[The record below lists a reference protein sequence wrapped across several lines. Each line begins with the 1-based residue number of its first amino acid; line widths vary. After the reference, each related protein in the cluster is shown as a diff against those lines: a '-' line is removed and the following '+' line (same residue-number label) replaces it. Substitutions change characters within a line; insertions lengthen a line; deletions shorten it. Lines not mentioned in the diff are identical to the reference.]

1 MHGKNRGWVLSVGLH
16 FSTPSL
22 ECDGQKAS
30 RPGLLRRP
38 SEAPSHP
45 PPPTASLNTTEST
58 QTANLTHLLSDLT
71 EAYKASSNSLAS
83 PAAQFASGQG
93 FPPIPKKL
101 ADRILAGEF
110 VDLADLPPAKGKVRP
125 LSTPEGSV
133 LLVHAHDF
141 MHQKRLI
148 PDLATWV
155 QSLSLYTAVMCS
167 KSPERLTDVLGYMCQ
182 ITRASQR
189 FKIMALM
196 GHIFRQEAAD
206 RDIKI
211 WSQMDPSLFAQCF
224 TGQAKGTECHGAKH
238 ATHLTTALTCALS
251 SPQRTSTQDPAH
263 SHLHPRKHAGAIIS
277 SLVTATSATDAAMPT
292 NV

>member
-1 MHGKNRGWVLSVGLH
+1 MPPPSSLPLSL
-16 FSTPSL
+16 
-22 ECDGQKAS
+22 
-30 RPGLLRRP
+30 RLL
-38 SEAPSHP
+38 

-83 PAAQFASGQG
+83 PAAQFVSGHG

-141 MHQKRLI
+141 MQQKRLI

-155 QSLSLYTAVMCS
+155 QSFSLYTAVVCS
-167 KSPERLTDVLGYMCQ
+167 KSPERLTDMLGYMCQ

-189 FKIMALM
+189 FKWPSWVIYDQN
-196 GHIFRQEAAD
+196 FRQEAAD
-206 RDIKI
+206 RDIKV

-224 TGQAKGTECHGAKH
+224 TGQVKGTESWCKTCHSLDHSSDLCPLKPPAIKRPRSS
-238 ATHLTTALTCALS
+238 TFPSPPQETCRRYNKFNGNCNFGSRCCYAHKCLKCS
-251 SPQRTSTQDPAH
+251 GDHPASACSKKQLNPQSTED
-263 SHLHPRKHAGAIIS
+263 
-277 SLVTATSATDAAMPT
+277 
-292 NV
+292 

>member
-1 MHGKNRGWVLSVGLH
+1 M
-16 FSTPSL
+16 
-22 ECDGQKAS
+22 
-30 RPGLLRRP
+30 
-38 SEAPSHP
+38 P
-45 PPPTASLNTTEST
+45 PPSNLPLSLRLLPPPAAPLNTTEST
-58 QTANLTHLLSDLT
+58 QAANLTHLLSDLT

-83 PAAQFASGQG
+83 PAAQFASGHG

-141 MHQKRLI
+141 IQQKRLI

-155 QSLSLYTAVMCS
+155 QSFSLYTAVLCS
-167 KSPERLTDVLGYMCQ
+167 KSPERLTDMLGYMCQ

-189 FKIMALM
+189 FKWPSWVIYDQN
-196 GHIFRQEAAD
+196 FRQEAAD
-206 RDIKI
+206 RDIKV

-224 TGQAKGTECHGAKH
+224 TGQAKGTESWCKTCHSLDHSSDLCPLKPPVNKRPRSS
-238 ATHLTTALTCALS
+238 TYPSPPQETCKRYNKFNGNCNFGNRCRYAHKCLKCS
-251 SPQRTSTQDPAH
+251 GDHPASACSKKQAIPQSTED
-263 SHLHPRKHAGAIIS
+263 
-277 SLVTATSATDAAMPT
+277 
-292 NV
+292 